1 MSWKIALSVPQL
13 GPEETAAVQ
22 RVLASTWLT
31 MGEETQAF
39 EGEFARFLGV
49 QHAIAC
55 ASGTAALH
63 LAMLALGIG
72 PGSRVIQPAV
82 NFVAA
87 ANMTMACG
95 ATPVFADILGLDEP
109 TLSPRELA
117 ACLAAPA
124 EAGATA
130 ASVPTALI
138 LMHYGGYPC
147 RMDEILDL
155 CGARGVPVIEDACH
169 SPGGHFQGTKARTR
183 RLGSLGEIGC
193 FSFFSNKNLA
203 TGEGGMVVTDRDDLA
218 ATIRSLRSHGMTSLT
233 WDRDRGHAATY
244 DVTAHGFNY
253 RIDELRSA
261 IGREQLR
268 KLPAGNQ
275 RRRDLTRAYWEA
287 LDPLEQRGWILP
299 FRSRFAN
306 GALEQ
311 SACHLV
317 TLVAPDPVARWQAA
331 DRLRA
336 AGIQS
341 SLHYPLVPGLSAFAS
356 QAGPHPLPV
365 ATAYAARTLT
375 LPLYPALTMEQVA
388 EVARILVGSS

>member
-268 KLPAGNQ
+268 KLAAGNQ

-287 LDPLEQRGWILP
+287 LATLEERGWVLP
-299 FRSRFAN
+299 FRSRFAD

-317 TLVAPDPVARWQAA
+317 TLVAPDPVIRWQAA

-336 AGIQS
+336 GGIQS

-356 QAGPHPLPV
+356 QASPHPLPL

-375 LPLYPALTMEQVA
+375 LPLYPALSTEQVA
-388 EVARILVGSS
+388 EVTRILVECQ

>member
-49 QHAIAC
+49 RHAIAC

-130 ASVPTALI
+130 PSVPTALI

-169 SPGGHFQGTKARTR
+169 SPGGHFQGTKARRR

-203 TGEGGMVVTDRDDLA
+203 TGEGGMVVTDCDDLA
-218 ATIRSLRSHGMTSLT
+218 AAIRSLRSHGMTSLT

-268 KLPAGNQ
+268 KLSAGNQ

-287 LDPLEQRGWILP
+287 LAPLEERGWVLP
-299 FRSRFAN
+299 FRSRFAG

-311 SACHLV
+311 SACHLI
-317 TLVAPDPVARWQAA
+317 TLVAPDPVIRWRAA

-356 QAGPHPLPV
+356 QASLHPLPL
-365 ATAYAARTLT
+365 ATAYAVRTLT
-375 LPLYPALTMEQVA
+375 LPLYPALSMEQVA
-388 EVARILVGSS
+388 EVTRILVGCA

>member
-130 ASVPTALI
+130 TSVPTALI

-268 KLPAGNQ
+268 KLAAGNQ

-287 LDPLEQRGWILP
+287 LATLEERGWVLP
-299 FRSRFAN
+299 FRSRFAD

-317 TLVAPDPVARWQAA
+317 TLVAPDPVIRWQAA

-341 SLHYPLVPGLSAFAS
+341 SLHYPLVPSLSAFAS
-356 QAGPHPLPV
+356 QASPHPLPL

-375 LPLYPALTMEQVA
+375 LPLYPALSTEQVA
-388 EVARILVGSS
+388 EVTRILVECQ

>member
-1 MSWKIALSVPQL
+1 M
-13 GPEETAAVQ
+13 
-22 RVLASTWLT
+22 
-31 MGEETQAF
+31 
-39 EGEFARFLGV
+39 
-49 QHAIAC
+49 AC

-63 LAMLALGIG
+63 LAMMALGIG
-72 PGSRVIQPAV
+72 PGCRVIQPAV

-95 ATPVFADILGLDEP
+95 ATPVFADILALDEP
-109 TLSPRELA
+109 TLSPEELA
-117 ACLAAPA
+117 VCLDAPA
-124 EAGATA
+124 EAKAGATGVT
-130 ASVPTALI
+130 VPAALI

-155 CGARGVPVIEDACH
+155 CQARGVPVIEDACH
-169 SPGGHFQGTKARTR
+169 SPGGRFPGQGPRAR
-183 RLGSLGEIGC
+183 SLGTLGDVGC

-218 ATIRSLRSHGMTSLT
+218 GVIRSLRSHGMTTLT

-244 DVTAHGFNY
+244 DVIAHGFNY

-275 RRRDLTRAYWEA
+275 RRRELTQAYWAA
-287 LDPLEQRGWILP
+287 LEPLEQRGWTLP
-299 FRSRFAN
+299 FRSRF
-306 GALEQ
+306 GDVALEQ

-317 TLVAPDPVARWQAA
+317 TLVAPDPVTRWRAA
-331 DRLRA
+331 DRLRE

-341 SLHYPLVPGLSAFAS
+341 SLHYPLVPGLAAFAS
-356 QAGPHPLPV
+356 PSSQGEPRSWPL
-365 ATAYAARTLT
+365 ATDYAARTLT
-375 LPLYPALTMEQVA
+375 LPLYPALRVEQVA
-388 EVARILVGSS
+388 EVARILIGVA